1 MRLLVVRHAI
11 AEDREAFARSHKD
24 DAARPLT
31 PDGRRKM
38 ERAALGLKEL
48 VPELELLAASPYK
61 RALETAEIIA
71 HAYGDQ
77 RVERVPELAPGAGDH
92 RNRRRDEHRRTRG
105 AGPAGATHT
114 SGDRGRRRV
123 WTVPLP
129 AEGQSGRGPPEPV
142 LHPARLYQRDRQVLR
157 GGPDARHSGPP
168 ADGHWEPD
176 APTQVRV
183 R

>member
-61 RALETAEIIA
+61 RAIETAEIIA
-71 HAYGDQ
+71 HAHGAP
-77 RVERVPELAPGAGDH
+77 RVQRVPEPPPGAGSA
-92 RNRRRDEHRRTRG
+92 RVLGWLT
-105 AGPAGATHT
+105 GPA
-114 SGDRGRRRV
+114 
-123 WTVPLP
+123 
-129 AEGQSGRGPPEPV
+129 
-142 LHPARLYQRDRQVLR
+142 ARK
-157 GGPDARHSGPP
+157 P
-168 ADGHWEPD
+168 
-176 APTQVRV
+176 
-183 R
+183 

>member
-48 VPELELLAASPYK
+48 VPELELLAPSPYK

-77 RVERVPELAPGAGDH
+77 RVERVPELPPRPG
-92 RNRRRDEHRRTRG
+92 
-105 AGPAGATHT
+105 
-114 SGDRGRRRV
+114 
-123 WTVPLP
+123 
-129 AEGQSGRGPPEPV
+129 
-142 LHPARLYQRDRQVLR
+142 LHPVIRWLTRQAPR
-157 GGPDARHSGPP
+157 TPP
-168 ADGHWEPD
+168 
-176 APTQVRV
+176 
-183 R
+183 

>member
-38 ERAALGLKEL
+38 ARAAEGLKQL

-77 RVERVPELAPGAGDH
+77 RVERVGELAPA
-92 RNRRRDEHRRTRG
+92 RG
-105 AGPAGATHT
+105 STAS
-114 SGDRGRRRV
+114 SGGSQGR
-123 WTVPLP
+123 
-129 AEGQSGRGPPEPV
+129 
-142 LHPARLYQRDRQVLR
+142 
-157 GGPDARHSGPP
+157 PP
-168 ADGHWEPD
+168 AARSRSWG
-176 APTQVRV
+176 TS
-183 R
+183 